1 MAQKDNKDER
11 KKQKRHPILDSL
23 ENDIAH
29 AYAILDNLEL
39 CIKAN
44 ENNRTSACVRCRN
57 ELQKAYWQVDALNAE
72 NQMLHNKVRELK
84 LRNEEL
90 MRFRTPDAYMDAVA
104 TALAMFPISG
114 PSNYCSVK
122 GLNNKT
128 IKRAADIL
136 GIVAT
141 KEQRDEA
148 RQRMKDM
155 GMGDIERR
163 GGHNS
168 KAVEMLVNG
177 EVVVTFDSLAKAEK
191 AIGTYNILRR
201 IQSGKTI
208 NGVLFRFKETNK

>member
-1 MAQKDNKDER
+1 MAKKEDKDEKK
-11 KKQKRHPILDSL
+11 KKQHPILDTL
-23 ENDIAH
+23 ESDIAH
-29 AYAILDNLEL
+29 AYAILNSLEL
-39 CIKAN
+39 VIREN
-44 ENNRTSACVRCRN
+44 ENCRTSACVRCRN
-57 ELQKAYWQVDALNAE
+57 ELQKAYWQIDALNAE
-72 NQMLHNKVRELK
+72 NQLLHRKLRELE
-84 LRNEEL
+84 LRNDEL

-104 TALAMFPISG
+104 TALAMFPVSG
-114 PSNYCSVK
+114 PTGFCSVK

-128 IKRAADIL
+128 IKKAADIL

-141 KEQRDEA
+141 PEARKEA
-148 RQRMKDM
+148 RQRMQDM
-155 GMGDIERR
+155 GMGDIENR

-201 IQSGKTI
+201 IKSGKTI